1 MNCRMEFHVLFLL
14 NYKGKSLADVT
25 TLHLITLERQPN
37 KRAFLIR
44 IYGFCVPKELKE
56 KLSVEF
62 SSIMVNMYFQFL

>member
-1 MNCRMEFHVLFLL
+1 MVFFLL

-25 TLHLITLERQPN
+25 TLHLITLDRQPN
-37 KRAFLIR
+37 KCSFLIR

-62 SSIMVNMYFQFL
+62 CSIMVNVYFQYF